1 MTIVFAVDVEHDAC
15 SGCSATSTVGVGSAT
30 AVALWS
36 GAVLPE
42 RVKCLC
48 AEEAATPIAGMA
60 VVCDRVAL
68 DELPEAAATLPE
80 EG

>member
-1 MTIVFAVDVEHDAC
+1 MGG
-15 SGCSATSTVGVGSAT
+15 SGRGQKPPPARADLRVC
-30 AVALWS
+30 L
-36 GAVLPE
+36 LLE
-42 RVKCLC
+42 RVEYLR
-48 AEEAATPIAGMA
+48 AEEAATPTAGMA